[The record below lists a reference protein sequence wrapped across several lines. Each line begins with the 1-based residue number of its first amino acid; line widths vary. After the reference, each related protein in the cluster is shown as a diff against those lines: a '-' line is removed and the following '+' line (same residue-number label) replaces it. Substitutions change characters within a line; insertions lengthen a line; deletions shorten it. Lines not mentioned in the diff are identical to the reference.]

1 MKKMKRILAS
11 ILSAGVALTAF
22 AGCSSEENNT
32 ATTASTGGTA
42 QETLDVKFGYIADY
56 NGASL
61 VAIASEQGLWE
72 KHGLNVETVSF
83 TNGPLQIQALGTGDL
98 DYGYIGNGAMWLP
111 ASGQASV
118 IMINAVGEAD
128 RVIAQPGIDSI
139 EDLKGKKVAIPEG
152 TSGDTIV
159 QRALQEAGMT
169 IDDIE
174 KVAMDASTVVSAF
187 ASGQVDAAGIWYPLV
202 DTIKAQ
208 VPDLVELAKNTDY
221 PDLIAPSAFVAGV
234 EPDAEKTT
242 RVLKALR
249 EANDWRAANL
259 DEAVR
264 ITSDFTAVDAEAMKN
279 DASHAKY
286 YSSAELD
293 TMTEDGTIEG
303 WLQSMNDA
311 NVAAGKIKGDPV
323 APAEFYH
330 GDEFVAAGK

>member
-1 MKKMKRILAS
+1 MNTIKKTLAGLLS
-11 ILSAGVALTAF
+11 VGLAITALSA
-22 AGCSSEENNT
+22 CSKNEA
-32 ATTASTGGTA
+32 ATQTPKEQS
-42 QETLDVKFGYIADY
+42 QEVLDVKFGYIADY

-61 VAIASEQGLWE
+61 AAIIADQGLWE
-72 KHGLNVETVSF
+72 KNGLNVEAIPF

-128 RVIAQPGIDSI
+128 RVIAQPGINSI
-139 EDLKGKKVAIPEG
+139 KDLKGKKVAIPEG

-159 QRALQEAGMT
+159 QRALQEAGMSM
-169 IDDIE
+169 DDIE

-208 VPDLVELAKNTDY
+208 VPELVELAKNTDF

-234 EPDAEKTT
+234 DPDKEKTT

-249 EANDWRAANL
+249 EANDWRADNM
-259 DEAVR
+259 DEAVK
-264 ITSDFTAVDAEAMKN
+264 ITAKFTGVDADSMKN
-279 DASHAKY
+279 DAVHAKY
-286 YSSAELD
+286 YSSADLD
-293 TMTEDGTIEG
+293 KMTEDGTIEG

-311 NVAAGKIKGDPV
+311 NVASGKIEGDPV
-323 APAEFYH
+323 PPSKFYH
-330 GDEFVAAGK
+330 GEAFVAAGK